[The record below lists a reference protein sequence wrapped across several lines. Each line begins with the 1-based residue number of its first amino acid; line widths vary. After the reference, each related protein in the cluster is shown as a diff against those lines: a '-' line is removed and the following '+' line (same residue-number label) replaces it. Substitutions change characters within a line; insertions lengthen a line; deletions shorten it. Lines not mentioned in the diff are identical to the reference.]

1 MAAIVMCRRSDNQF
15 TSGYKSRFPIKP
27 YVDNDPNNHGAKLE
41 ADVYTQTLGLDAYGI
56 FECVLHEK
64 DLISLFGWESS
75 SIDQLIII
83 GKYMIPIQLKWR
95 RTRRRETQGIENF
108 IKSIKYIKQVLE
120 KDVLF
125 GIWSSRMMPFE
136 DNAQWLQQEKIV
148 CVSYFEDI
156 DGLVNKTI
164 HKLVENLN
172 EAMSS
177 LGGMQQV

>member
-1 MAAIVMCRRSDNQF
+1 MAALTMLRRND
-15 TSGYKSRFPIKP
+15 TPLISRFPIKS
-27 YVDNDPNNHGAKLE
+27 YFDNDPDNLGAKLE
-41 ADVYTQTLGLDAYGI
+41 ADVYTKTLGLDVYGI

-83 GKYMIPIQLKWR
+83 GNYMIPIQLKWR

-108 IKSIKYIKQVLE
+108 IKSIKYIKQVLD

-125 GIWSSRMMPFE
+125 GIWSSRMMPFD
-136 DNAQWLQQEKIV
+136 DNTQWLQEEKIV

-156 DGLVNKTI
+156 DGLVNRTI
-164 HKLVENLN
+164 HKLAEKLN
-172 EAMSS
+172 EAMNY
-177 LGGMQQV
+177 LGGIEGF